1 MKWSC
6 VVVACVVAGCGGDD
20 GGGGGGSDAGVGA
33 LEVSDSDGAAVES
46 VTLAQTLVGQGS
58 SAQLVVRNTGSAAI
72 GPLALSI
79 TGDAANDFSLDN
91 TLTTC
96 AAQTLDPTESCDIV
110 LKFRPTAA
118 GERTADLA
126 IASTSGTPVHVGLIG
141 HAVMPSLHFDP
152 PTASFGQLEIGPAT
166 QMTLELVNDGTVDAP
181 IDAIAV
187 SGAGFARGA
196 STCGATL
203 AAGTSCDIVLTATP
217 QALGLV
223 SGNLTV
229 TSAGVDYSAA
239 ATAHGARRVTVTKTG
254 TGSGTITSTPAG
266 INCGSTC
273 TALFESAITL
283 TAAPGANT
291 QITSWS
297 IPSCG
302 TAATCTVPAD
312 ITPASVT
319 VSMTLSGS
327 SEIAIVYAGS
337 ATGEVKVFESGA
349 PVATCFGSCSVP
361 VTAGNEVAIE
371 ASTPSTLTSVSGA
384 CTSSPCLLLSAPVGT
399 STVTFTFN
407 KDSKEQWT
415 RFLPGDIP
423 TAAAFDASGNLV
435 VGSPSNLIKL
445 APAGSTLWTLSMPV
459 SAIATGPSDTIY
471 VRTDNSLVKLDSSGT
486 QLWSVTPAVGA
497 CVGAHDLAVASDGSV
512 VARGNTGVARW
523 DAGGTASWTK
533 TLSGDDHHCSVAI
546 DASGNVLADVPDA
559 DTGEATDVKR
569 WASDGTALAD
579 LTNASAGYHAM
590 ITTNAAGL
598 IACASGH
605 SRAYLVGPG
614 ISASKTTT
622 SADYVQNSCTAA
634 GTGDVGWLYRLG
646 GVTGWR
652 VARYLANGTSPWQ
665 LETFGTAGESSSY
678 GPMASTLAGSS
689 TGRLAVVGSYKG
701 VATASETAWV
711 QVYDP

>member
-1 MKWSC
+1 MKWSW

-58 SAQLVVRNTGSAAI
+58 SAQLVVKNTGSAAI

-91 TLTTC
+91 SLTTC
-96 AAQTLDPTESCDIV
+96 AAQTLAPTETCNIV

-126 IASTSGTPVHVGLIG
+126 IASTSGNPVHVGLIG

-152 PTASFGQLEIGPAT
+152 PTALFGQLEIGPAT

-319 VSMTLSGS
+319 ASMTLSGS
-327 SEIAIVYAGS
+327 SEIAIVYAGT
-337 ATGEVKVFESGA
+337 ATGEVKVWENGS

-407 KDSKEQWT
+407 RDSKEQWT

-435 VGSPSNLIKL
+435 VGSPSHLIKL

-459 SAIATGPSDTIY
+459 TAIATGPSDTIY
-471 VRTDNSLVKLDSSGT
+471 VKTDNSLVKLDSSGT
-486 QLWSVTPAVGA
+486 QLWSVTADA
-497 CVGAHDLAVASDGSV
+497 CGSAHALAVASDGSV
-512 VARGNTGVARW
+512 VVRGSTAVARW
-523 DAGGTASWTK
+523 NASGTASWTK
-533 TLSGDDHHCSVAI
+533 TLWGDGHHCSVAI

-569 WASDGTALAD
+569 WASDGTPLTD
-579 LTNASAGYHAM
+579 LTNASPSYHAM

-598 IACASGH
+598 IACSSGH
-605 SRAYLVGPG
+605 SGAYLVGPG
-614 ISASKTTT
+614 IAAGKTT
-622 SADYVQNSCTAA
+622 SSPDYVRNSCTAA
-634 GTGDVGWLYRLG
+634 GTGDVGWFHGLG
-646 GVTGWR
+646 GMAGWR
-652 VARYLANGTSPWQ
+652 VSRYLANGTSPWQ
-665 LETFGTAGESSSY
+665 LQTYGTSGESSSY
-678 GPMASTLAGSS
+678 GPMPETIAGNS
-689 TGRLAVVGSYKG
+689 TGRLALVGSYKG